1 MNYLN
6 EESSKFKNKQSFLE
20 IIEKVLKTKGW
31 QGLYLIHIVNLYLYL
46 QIIHSIDIQA
56 AYYGNPEIVQY
67 LLDYHEMFNF
77 SSDVKDN
84 YGILLR
90 FKNNK

>member
-6 EESSKFKNKQSFLE
+6 EESSKFKKRHSFLAT
-20 IIEKVLKTKGW
+20 IKKVIKTKGW
-31 QGLYLIHIVNLYLYL
+31 QGMYLIHIVNLYQ

-56 AYYGNPEIVQY
+56 AYYGHPELVKF

-84 YGILLR
+84 YGILLL
-90 FKNNK
+90 